1 MSISVITEN
10 SWVDILKIQE
20 EAYVEIPPEDVDIL
34 KSKWLS
40 SPNTCSVY
48 LEHDNILSAYLL
60 AHPWPSE
67 LPPKLHEISPVTSS
81 VNLYLHDL
89 ALAHEAKGKGIAK
102 KLVENL
108 IETAKIQGYKKILL
122 VAVQNSSGFWGKFGF
137 LHMPNAVICLSYGH
151 SAKLMVLELKA
162 EQSQK

>member
-1 MSISVITEN
+1 MSISLITEN
-10 SWVDILKIQE
+10 SWIEILKIQE

-40 SPNTCSVY
+40 SPKTCAVY
-48 LEHDNILSAYLL
+48 LENNNVISAYLL

-67 LPPKLHEISPVTSS
+67 IPPKLHEISPVTDS

-89 ALAHEAKGKGIAK
+89 ALAHEARGKGIAK

-108 IETAKIQGYKKILL
+108 IDTAKIQGFKKILL
-122 VAVQNSSGFWGKFGF
+122 VAVQNSSAFWDKFGF
-137 LHMPNAVICLSYGH
+137 LHIPNAVICPSYGH
-151 SAKLMVLELKA
+151 SAKLMVLELKT
-162 EQSQK
+162 